1 MNLNLSPT
9 VQLYLLFPANLG
21 FCMAH
26 ASREIREKRLQKVVA
41 ELDKEYPSL
50 TWSLLPGDDLPS
62 TPWAKGGLVRGLA
75 KKSSQAELSQHIQQ
89 AVADSKIA
97 VALAGEVIEE
107 AIYFEH
113 GIVNAA
119 YTIPLRI
126 ASLDD
131 IAELPKVA
139 LSIIGKLRDEE
150 HIALFSD
157 WERFRTA
164 MRDSMARTDALYDM
178 WGILMSGEQGRGP
191 IMCVSQ
197 SFLFFTTQESNGIAV
212 AEERLPEL
220 MVPMTGLKAEDNQS
234 QLTAEDG
241 ILYLS
246 VGLGGQVAISPD
258 VAAGEWLKTLWLCAT
273 DYWAVLSDLD
283 GHLYQNTLAMTQK
296 ERLSS
301 KAIRRRI
308 EVIRRLE
315 IAVELLGHETIPS
328 NFGDTSAQST
338 VYRGIYDS
346 WETGPLHESV
356 KGKLEFLQ
364 STHDGLSDR
373 LNDQMQERMNVVMA
387 TFTFLTFAGVL
398 ADVISSVDFNG
409 SHFATPARFMLIV
422 AGTVAGVLFSVLIG
436 MIVFRRSHPDN

>member
-1 MNLNLSPT
+1 MPMDLNLSPT

-26 ASREIREKRLQKVVA
+26 ASREVRESRLQTVVK
-41 ELDKEYPSL
+41 ELQKEYPSS
-50 TWSLLPGDDLPS
+50 TWSVLPGDDLPS
-62 TPWAKGGLVRGLA
+62 TPWAKGGLIRGVA
-75 KKSSQAELSQHIQQ
+75 KKSSQAEIQQ
-89 AVADSKIA
+89 AILDSKSP
-97 VALAGEVIEE
+97 VTLAGEVLEE
-107 AIYFEH
+107 ALYFEH

-126 ASLDD
+126 ASLADV
-131 IAELPKVA
+131 AELPKVA
-139 LSIIGKLRDEE
+139 LRIIEKLRDEE
-150 HIALFSD
+150 HIALFAD
-157 WERFRTA
+157 WDRFRKA
-164 MRDSMARTDALYDM
+164 MRDSMSRTDALYDM
-178 WGILMSGEQGRGP
+178 WGILMSGEPGRGP

-197 SFLFFTTQESNGIAV
+197 SFLFFTTEQTGGLAV
-212 AEERLPEL
+212 AEESLPEL
-220 MVPMTGLKAEDNQS
+220 MVPMTGLKVEDNQT
-234 QLTAEDG
+234 QLTSEDG
-241 ILYLS
+241 VPYLS
-246 VGLGGQVAISPD
+246 AGLGGQVAISPD
-258 VAAGEWLKTLWLCAT
+258 LATGEWLKTLWLCAT

-283 GHLYQNTLAMTQK
+283 GHLYQNTLAMAQK
-296 ERLSS
+296 EQLSS

-315 IAVELLGHETIPS
+315 ISVEVLGHETLPS
-328 NFGDTSAQST
+328 NFGDTSAQSA

-409 SHFATPARFMLIV
+409 SHFATPARFLLII
-422 AGTVAGVLFSVLIG
+422 AGTFAGVLFSVLIG
-436 MIVFRRSHPDN
+436 VIVFRRSHPDN